1 MPYRNFSLEE
11 LLNIAGK
18 HTEVVVKETEGGKAV
33 FMEYGARLIGLYPN
47 SGSSNLLW
55 VYDQLDLSMKANQW
69 MTGGERVWVSPERN
83 FYYENPRDFEGFHIP
98 AGIDPGNFSHKGD
111 LTYKNVYSLLNC
123 RANETY
129 DECETTRR
137 FELVDDPYSTNLP
150 FVGVKIEDMVSIP
163 AAIDMA
169 AWSLAQIYTCG
180 PDAPGTVFYPVQSD
194 ASILGYFKPI
204 PEDRADVKNGY
215 ARFKIDAD
223 AIYKLGIRPEDMR
236 FDNPCKSVYVSPSP
250 EGDSWFCV
258 IKRSNDMPKSQEE
271 CVDVPR
277 SNPKGPMGAIQS
289 YNNGPGFSVGEEI
302 SFGEIELQLTK
313 GITKD
318 GITTS
323 RATHELFGYR
333 GNTEQILYLAQT
345 ALGLGKMPELF

>member
-11 LLNIAGK
+11 LLDIAGK
-18 HTEVVVKETEGGKAV
+18 HTEVVVKETEGGKMV
-33 FMEYGARLIGLYPN
+33 FMEYGARLIGLYPHG
-47 SGSSNLLW
+47 GSSNLLW

-69 MTGGERVWVSPERN
+69 MTGGERVWVSPERD

-111 LTYKNVYSLLNC
+111 LTYQNAYSLLNC

-137 FELVDDPYSTNLP
+137 FELTDDPYKTNLP

-163 AAIDMA
+163 ATIDMA

-180 PDAPGTVFYPVQSD
+180 PDAPGTVFYPVQSGV
-194 ASILGYFKPI
+194 SIIGYFRPI
-204 PEDRADVKNGY
+204 PEDRADVKDGY

-236 FDNPCKSVYVSPSP
+236 FDNPCKSVYVSPCP
-250 EGDSWFCV
+250 EGNSWFCV
-258 IKRSNDMPKSQEE
+258 IKRSNDMPKSQDE
-271 CVDVPR
+271 CVDLPR

-302 SFGEIELQLTK
+302 SFGEIELQLAK
-313 GITKD
+313 GITKN

-323 RATHELFGYR
+323 SAIHELLGYR
-333 GNTEQILYLAQT
+333 GTAEQILSLAQT
-345 ALGLGKMPELF
+345 ALELDKMPELF